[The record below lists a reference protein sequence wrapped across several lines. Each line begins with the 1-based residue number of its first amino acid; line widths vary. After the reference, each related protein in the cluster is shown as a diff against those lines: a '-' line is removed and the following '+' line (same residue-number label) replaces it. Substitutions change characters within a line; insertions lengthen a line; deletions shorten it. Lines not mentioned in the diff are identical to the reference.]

1 MKNTIYK
8 YFFYEFLRYFSVTLF
23 ALTAIIWTIQAVN
36 FLDLVT
42 EDGHAF
48 SVYFF
53 YSFLTT
59 PKIFTKLI
67 PFSFLIAS
75 ILTIIKLEKDNE
87 LIVLWTSGLNKIN
100 IVNLIFY
107 ISLFIMFLQILMTTI
122 ITPESLNYS
131 RSLLKDSKLQFVP
144 SLLKEK
150 QFNDTVKGLTVF
162 VDKKKDN
169 GLYENIFIRDDGKV
183 LSQIS
188 SGSSTIFAKSGY
200 VTEDEKNL
208 VLLNGNIQK
217 EETGEKI
224 KIIRFEKTILNLSG
238 LTTKST
244 AATKIQET
252 STFSII
258 ECMQNNYQ
266 GSHNCNPSEKSIRD
280 TKIEINKRFGM
291 PFFVPLVS
299 LITCFLLV
307 SRKEEKIYGYDKY
320 LYGLLGFIILIVS
333 EISVRYSGN
342 SIEYTLI
349 YYLIPLVLLPI
360 IYYFLIRTF
369 KYENLTK

>member
-48 SVYFF
+48 RVYFF

-169 GLYENIFIRDDGKV
+169 GIYENIFIRDDGKV

>member
-1 MKNTIYK
+1 
-8 YFFYEFLRYFSVTLF
+8 
-23 ALTAIIWTIQAVN
+23 
-36 FLDLVT
+36 
-42 EDGHAF
+42 
-48 SVYFF
+48 
-53 YSFLTT
+53 
-59 PKIFTKLI
+59 
-67 PFSFLIAS
+67 
-75 ILTIIKLEKDNE
+75 
-87 LIVLWTSGLNKIN
+87 
-100 IVNLIFY
+100 
-107 ISLFIMFLQILMTTI
+107 MFLQILMTTI

-369 KYENLTK
+369 KFENLTK